1 VIKRIGDAVFGSS
14 MNQQGVLHV
23 TARRVG
29 KDTAIS
35 QASSYHVLD
44 TRTHTTHRLNDGR
57 V

>member
-1 VIKRIGDAVFGSS
+1 MIKRIGDAVFGSS